1 MTEPAKPKTLRD
13 RSIHELRGMAQAF
26 GVADI
31 FEKDIPHLIQDI
43 ELRQQTLAP
52 APVPLPPLPDYD
64 ARLMTKPPS
73 KRSVPDDVVTLLEPY
88 ITRGLRF
95 TIDDNAETWAMQFNK
110 VTDSGTMRMPMR
122 HLLEA
127 ARRVMG

>member
-1 MTEPAKPKTLRD
+1 MSKPLRD

-26 GVADI
+26 GVNDI
-31 FEKDIPHLIQDI
+31 FEKDATHLIQEI
-43 ELRQQTLAP
+43 ELKQQSLAP
-52 APVPLPPLPDYD
+52 PKQPLPPLPQYD

-73 KRSVPDDVVTLLEPY
+73 KRSVPDEAVTLLEPY

-95 TIDDNAETWAMQFNK
+95 TIDDNAETWSMVFGK